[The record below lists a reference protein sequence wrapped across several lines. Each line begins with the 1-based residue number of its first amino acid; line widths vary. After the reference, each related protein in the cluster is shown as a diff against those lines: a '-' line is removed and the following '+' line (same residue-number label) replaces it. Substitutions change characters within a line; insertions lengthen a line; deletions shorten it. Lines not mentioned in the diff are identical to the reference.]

1 MLLEQIDLKNP
12 TISEIL
18 DRFDYEDIDYQ
29 IDNYTITFDK
39 LIDFEDAL
47 EIIEDIVGP
56 FGYESYYDQRKII
69 LLPKQDELNQI
80 DTYSHLIKE
89 DYLTKK
95 IDKETY
101 FENLN
106 FVKNYLEDFK
116 KDDIDLNEDVDLRE
130 DILIETYSDEELE
143 GFINKVFNQ
152 QKILNIY
159 HRKKY
164 GQDCLFAHTRCINC
178 GREKKV
184 FLSNLVTN
192 PDKFGSCL
200 CSNVNIDARMNNI
213 EDLYK
218 GKKKLSTNTSGYTGV
233 YFVGKYKGQVYNKWR
248 AYIEINGKR
257 NYLGDFNSKSKAIR
271 ARKLAAAKGLKW
283 YKDNKNKFMSNFRKK
298 QKRYKTKRIKK
309 NN

>member
-29 IDNYTITFDK
+29 IDNYTITFNK

-80 DTYSHLIKE
+80 DTYCHLIKE

-130 DILIETYSDEELE
+130 DILTETYSDEELE

-152 QKILNIY
+152 QKVLNIY

-233 YFVGKYKGQVYNKWR
+233 YFVGKYKGQIYNKWR

-271 ARKLAAAKGLKW
+271 ARKLAAVKGLKW

>member
-69 LLPKQDELNQI
+69 LLPKRDELNQI
-80 DTYSHLIKE
+80 DTYCHLIKE

-130 DILIETYSDEELE
+130 DILTETYSDEELE

-152 QKILNIY
+152 QKVLNIY

-184 FLSNLVTN
+184 FLSNLVTD

-200 CSNVNIDARMNNI
+200 CSDVNIDARMNNI

-233 YFVGKYKGQVYNKWR
+233 YFVGKYKGQIYNK
-248 AYIEINGKR
+248 
-257 NYLGDFNSKSKAIR
+257 
-271 ARKLAAAKGLKW
+271 
-283 YKDNKNKFMSNFRKK
+283 
-298 QKRYKTKRIKK
+298 
-309 NN
+309 